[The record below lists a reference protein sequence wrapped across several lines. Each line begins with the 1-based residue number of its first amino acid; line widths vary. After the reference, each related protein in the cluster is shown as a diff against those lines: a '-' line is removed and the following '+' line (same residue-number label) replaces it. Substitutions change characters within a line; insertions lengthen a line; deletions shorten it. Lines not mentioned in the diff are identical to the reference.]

1 MKSLLNVKS
10 NLIKF
15 TPSYNICQQT
25 ICRQAKKKKKKNSHS
40 MPKALQYQKV
50 LLIYEP
56 NESFKDF
63 IKFDRNALSTTEEA
77 F

>member
-1 MKSLLNVKS
+1 
-10 NLIKF
+10 
-15 TPSYNICQQT
+15 
-25 ICRQAKKKKKKNSHS
+25 

-56 NESFKDF
+56 NESCKDF

>member
-1 MKSLLNVKS
+1 MSTS
-10 NLIKF
+10 
-15 TPSYNICQQT
+15 
-25 ICRQAKKKKKKNSHS
+25 KKKKKKNSHS